1 MATAQET
8 HEYPGE
14 LNDVPGWFWPLDQVL
29 FSWFL
34 ERQER
39 LDTRGDLLELGA
51 YLGKSAILLG
61 HRLRDGEKLTVC
73 DLFGAEPPDA
83 ANRAEAAKS
92 YSSLTRQAFERNYL
106 SFHDTLPTI
115 IQAPSSAVVDEVAPG
130 SCRFV
135 HVDASHLYEHVEGDI
150 GAAKRLLGPDGIVV
164 LDDFRSEHTPG
175 VAVAAWEAVLN
186 RGLRPVCLSSQ
197 KLYGTWGDPEPVRE
211 ELIAALRGRD
221 DIAVTVEQAAG
232 HRLVRTRAKG
242 KRLRPPSLP
251 SSRHPAPAPVPTP
264 APGAGRPDGA
274 PVPGQT
280 APARPAARAVRA
292 ARASVPRERT
302 RRLALDL
309 LPPVVTRAVRRY
321 RAAQRAKASGA
332 GGAGRAAGAA
342 QSRR

>member
-39 LDTRGDLLELGA
+39 LGTRGDLLELGA

-61 HRLRDGEKLTVC
+61 HHLRDGETLTVC
-73 DLFGAEPPDA
+73 DLFESEPPDA

-92 YSSLTRQAFERNYL
+92 YSTLTRQAFERNYL
-106 SFHDTLPTI
+106 SFHDSLPAI
-115 IQAPSSAVVDEVAPG
+115 VQAPSSAITDEVGPG
-130 SCRFV
+130 TCRFA
-135 HVDASHLYEHVEGDI
+135 HIDASHLYEHVQGDI
-150 GAAKRLLGPDGIVV
+150 GAARELLLPEGIVV

-175 VAVAAWEAVLN
+175 VSVAAWEAVLN

-197 KLYGTWGDPEPVRE
+197 KLYGTWGDPEPVQE
-211 ELIAALRGRD
+211 ELLAALRGRD
-221 DIAVTVEQAAG
+221 DIAVTVERAAG

-242 KRLRPPSLP
+242 KRMQPPSLP
-251 SSRHPAPAPVPTP
+251 SSRHPAPAPAPASPARRAGTGPT
-264 APGAGRPDGA
+264 AGRAAQAQAHP
-274 PVPGQT
+274 P
-280 APARPAARAVRA
+280 RPRTPRDRA
-292 ARASVPRERT
+292 
-302 RRLALDL
+302 RRLALDV

-321 RAAQRAKASGA
+321 RAAQRAKAGRTA
-332 GGAGRAAGAA
+332 GGSAGGTA
-342 QSRR
+342 QSRP

>member
-8 HEYPGE
+8 HKYPGE

-34 ERQER
+34 ERQETMG
-39 LDTRGDLLELGA
+39 TRGDLLELGA

-61 HRLRDGEKLTVC
+61 HRLRDGETLTVC

-106 SFHDTLPTI
+106 SFHKTLPTI
-115 IQAPSSAVVDEVAPG
+115 VQAPSSAIVDEVAPG

-135 HVDASHLYEHVEGDI
+135 HIDASHLYEHVEGDI
-150 GAAKRLLGPDGIVV
+150 GAARDLLGPDGIVV

-197 KLYGTWGDPEPVRE
+197 KLYGTWGDPEPVQE
-211 ELIAALRGRD
+211 ALLAALRGRD
-221 DIAVTVEQAAG
+221 DIAVTVERAAG
-232 HRLVRTRAKG
+232 QRLVRTRAKS
-242 KRLRPPSLP
+242 KRLSPPPLP
-251 SSRHPAPAPVPTP
+251 VSRYPAPTDTAAAPADT
-264 APGAGRPDGA
+264 A

-280 APARPAARAVRA
+280 AQPRPADRAVRTTRPPSP
-292 ARASVPRERT
+292 RART

-309 LPPVVTRAVRRY
+309 LPPIVTRAVRRHL
-321 RAAQRAKASGA
+321 AAQRTKASRA
-332 GGAGRAAGAA
+332 G
-342 QSRR
+342 QSRP

>member
-61 HRLRDGEKLTVC
+61 HRLRDGETLTVC

-130 SCRFV
+130 TCRFV
-135 HVDASHLYEHVEGDI
+135 HIDASHLYEHVEGDI
-150 GAAKRLLGPDGIVV
+150 GAARELLGPDGIVV

-211 ELIAALRGRD
+211 ELLAALRGRD
-221 DIAVTVEQAAG
+221 DIAVTVERAAG

-242 KRLRPPSLP
+242 KHLRPPSLP
-251 SSRHPAPAPVPTP
+251 SSRHPATAAATAPASAP
-264 APGAGRPDGA
+264 APGAGRPGA
-274 PVPGQT
+274 AAVPGQP
-280 APARPAARAVRA
+280 AQARPAARA
-292 ARASVPRERT
+292 ARVSAPRERT

-309 LPPVVTRAVRRY
+309 LPPLVTRAVRRY
-321 RAAQRAKASGA
+321 RAAQRAKA
-332 GGAGRAAGAA
+332 GRAPGAA
-342 QSRR
+342 QSKP

>member
-8 HEYPGE
+8 HKYPGE

-34 ERQER
+34 ERQEQR
-39 LDTRGDLLELGA
+39 GARGDLLELGA

-61 HRLRDGEKLTVC
+61 HHLREGETLTVC
-73 DLFGAEPPDA
+73 DLFGTEPPDA
-83 ANRAEAAKS
+83 ANRAEAAQS
-92 YSSLTRQAFERNYL
+92 YSSLTRQAFEQNYL

-115 IQAPSSAVVDEVAPG
+115 IQAPSSAITDEVAPG
-130 SCRFV
+130 TCRFA
-135 HVDASHLYEHVEGDI
+135 HIDASHLYEHVEGDI
-150 GAAKRLLGPDGIVV
+150 GAARDLLLPDGIVV

-197 KLYGTWGDPEPVRE
+197 KLYATWGDPEPVRE
-211 ELIAALRGRD
+211 ELLAALRERD
-221 DIAVTVEQAAG
+221 DCSVTVEQAAG
-232 HRLVRTRAKG
+232 HRLVRARAKG
-242 KRLRPPSLP
+242 KRMRLPSLPPSL
-251 SSRHPAPAPVPTP
+251 HPAPAAVPSSP
-264 APGAGRPDGA
+264 APASSASRPDGV
-274 PVPGQT
+274 PVPEQT
-280 APARPAARAVRA
+280 KQARPAGRA
-292 ARASVPRERT
+292 ARSTRPPTPRERT

-321 RAAQRAKASGA
+321 RAAQRAKASGT
-332 GGAGRAAGAA
+332 A

>member
-8 HEYPGE
+8 HKYPGE

-34 ERQER
+34 ERQETMG
-39 LDTRGDLLELGA
+39 TRGDLLELGA

-61 HRLRDGEKLTVC
+61 HRLRDGETLTVC

-106 SFHDTLPTI
+106 SFHKTLPTI
-115 IQAPSSAVVDEVAPG
+115 VQAPSSAIVDEVAPG

-135 HVDASHLYEHVEGDI
+135 HIDASHLYEHVEGDI
-150 GAAKRLLGPDGIVV
+150 GAARDLLGPDGIVV

-197 KLYGTWGDPEPVRE
+197 KLYGTWGDPEPVQE
-211 ELIAALRGRD
+211 ALLAALRGRD
-221 DIAVTVEQAAG
+221 DIAVTVERAAG
-232 HRLVRTRAKG
+232 QRLVRTRAKS
-242 KRLRPPSLP
+242 KRLSPPPLP
-251 SSRHPAPAPVPTP
+251 VSRYPAPTEPAAAPADT
-264 APGAGRPDGA
+264 A

-280 APARPAARAVRA
+280 TQPRPADRTARATRPPSPRA
-292 ARASVPRERT
+292 RT

-309 LPPVVTRAVRRY
+309 LPPIVTRAVRRY
-321 RAAQRAKASGA
+321 LAAQRTK
-332 GGAGRAAGAA
+332 AGRAG
-342 QSRR
+342 QSRP

>member
-61 HRLRDGEKLTVC
+61 HRLRDGETLTVC

-106 SFHDTLPTI
+106 AFHPTLPKI
-115 IQAPSSAVVDEVAPG
+115 IQAPSSAVADEVAPG
-130 SCRFV
+130 TCRFV
-135 HVDASHLYEHVEGDI
+135 HIDASHLYEHVEGDI
-150 GAAKRLLGPDGIVV
+150 GAAKELLVPDGIVV

-221 DIAVTVEQAAG
+221 DIAVTVERAAG
-232 HRLVRTRAKG
+232 HRLVRTRARG

-251 SSRHPAPAPVPTP
+251 SSRHPAPVPAPEAGGTAAAPVPDRSP
-264 APGAGRPDGA
+264 
-274 PVPGQT
+274 Q
-280 APARPAARAVRA
+280 ARPAARA
-292 ARASVPRERT
+292 ARPSTTRDRT

-321 RAAQRAKASGA
+321 RAQRRAKA
-332 GGAGRAAGAA
+332 GRTPGTA
-342 QSRR
+342 QSRP